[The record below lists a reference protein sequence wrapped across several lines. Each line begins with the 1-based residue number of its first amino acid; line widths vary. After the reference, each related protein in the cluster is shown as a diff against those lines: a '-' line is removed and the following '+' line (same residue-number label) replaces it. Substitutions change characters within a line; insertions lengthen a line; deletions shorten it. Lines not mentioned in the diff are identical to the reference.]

1 MSQWQRH
8 SLQKAANLDP
18 DTGTHMK
25 VEPTPQSCHLTYACT
40 TVVPTPLPTQHGNA
54 NKGKGPVIG
63 VSPESS
69 DGGSTWESL
78 GWHSR
83 EWTQLY
89 RSPCLWAAT
98 PAALPGCFGELESDA
113 DIPTSVLCSFLS
125 AEDRSFLGRSYSYFC
140 KRPGAKSNK
149 AQLEQSRY
157 SRLIAGW
164 CAVGTDCPSLSRPIA
179 QPHTSRAPWVPY
191 TQCGG

>member
-1 MSQWQRH
+1 MH
-8 SLQKAANLDP
+8 AVAPKFP
-18 DTGTHMK
+18 H
-25 VEPTPQSCHLTYACT
+25 PTP
-40 TVVPTPLPTQHGNA
+40 HGNV

-63 VSPESS
+63 VSPQSL
-69 DGGSTWESL
+69 DGGSTRELL
-78 GWHSR
+78 GWHGR

-125 AEDRSFLGRSYSYFC
+125 AEDRGFLGRSYSYFC

-164 CAVGTDCPSLSRPIA
+164 CAVGTDRPSLSRPIT
-179 QPHTSRAPWVPY
+179 QPHTSRAHGCP
-191 TQCGG
+191 THSTGGGVFLAVDVVVLQEDHPGTLGRFDCWD